1 MTNIVH
7 VDSVEKGI
15 DRVFIQDGN
24 QLSAR
29 QLLAQHREQY
39 LLRSQSVLSAEAKA
53 APDIEVQGSSYL
65 LLKVV
70 VLNRVVTGLL
80 LD

>member
-1 MTNIVH
+1 MTSIVY
-7 VDSVEKGI
+7 VDSVKNGI

-39 LLRSQSVLSAEAKA
+39 LSRSQSVLSAEAKA

-70 VLNRVVTGLL
+70 VLN
-80 LD
+80 

>member
-1 MTNIVH
+1 MLIALKN
-7 VDSVEKGI
+7 GI

-39 LLRSQSVLSAEAKA
+39 LSRSQSVLSAEAKA
-53 APDIEVQGSSYL
+53 APDIEVQGSSNL

-70 VLNRVVTGLL
+70 VLSRVVTGLL

>member
-1 MTNIVH
+1 MTSIVH
-7 VDSVEKGI
+7 VDSVENGI

-39 LLRSQSVLSAEAKA
+39 LSRSQSVLSAEAKA
-53 APDIEVQGSSYL
+53 APDIEVQGCSYL

-70 VLNRVVTGLL
+70 VLNQVVTGLL
-80 LD
+80 

>member
-1 MTNIVH
+1 MTNSVH
-7 VDSVEKGI
+7 VDSFENVI
-15 DRVFIQDGN
+15 NWIFIQEGY

-29 QLLAQHREQY
+29 QLLEQY
-39 LLRSQSVLSAEAKA
+39 LSRSQSVLSAEAKA

>member
-1 MTNIVH
+1 MTNSVH
-7 VDSVEKGI
+7 VDSVENVINGI
-15 DRVFIQDGN
+15 FIQEGN

-39 LLRSQSVLSAEAKA
+39 LSRSQSVLSAEAKA
-53 APDIEVQGSSYL
+53 APDIEVQGCSYL

-70 VLNRVVTGLL
+70 VLNQVVTGLL
-80 LD
+80 

>member
-1 MTNIVH
+1 MTNSVH
-7 VDSVEKGI
+7 VDSVENVI
-15 DRVFIQDGN
+15 DWVFIQEGN

-39 LLRSQSVLSAEAKA
+39 LSRSQSVLSAEAKA

-70 VLNRVVTGLL
+70 VLNWVVTGLL

>member
-7 VDSVEKGI
+7 VDSVENGI

-39 LLRSQSVLSAEAKA
+39 LSRSQSVLSAEAKA

>member
-1 MTNIVH
+1 MLIALKN
-7 VDSVEKGI
+7 GI

-39 LLRSQSVLSAEAKA
+39 LSRSQSVLSAEAKA